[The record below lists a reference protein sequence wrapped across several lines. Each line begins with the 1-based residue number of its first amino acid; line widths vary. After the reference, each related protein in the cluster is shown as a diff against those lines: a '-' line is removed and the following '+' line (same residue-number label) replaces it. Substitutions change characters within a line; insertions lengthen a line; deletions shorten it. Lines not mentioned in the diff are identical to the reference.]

1 MAKKRPPIDPRAKRK
16 GKRPDARSTPQV
28 PVISDIDEQFCRLY
42 LGNGLNATDAYRQT
56 HPKASDATARVH
68 GCRVLAKANV
78 QGWLA
83 ERLQPRVSDAM
94 TADRV
99 VEQMRPVMLA
109 SRMPRD
115 AKGKALLENWPKETL
130 SLIEGWEL
138 DVEGRVRK
146 IKLTPMSKG
155 LELAVKYHR
164 LIDEQSRS
172 VNMELDLGSMT
183 DEEIDRRLR
192 AIQEQLRRGE
202 GVEELGVEE

>member
-1 MAKKRPPIDPRAKRK
+1 MGRRW
-16 GKRPDARSTPQV
+16 GSGARFTN
-28 PVISDIDEQFCRLY
+28 IEQFCRRY
-42 LGNGLNATDAYRQT
+42 FANGLNATDAYRQS

-78 QGWLA
+78 QSWLA
-83 ERLQPRVSDAM
+83 ERLQPRVRDAM

-99 VEQMRPVMLA
+99 VEQMRRVMLA

-115 AKGKALLENWPKETL
+115 AKGKALLENWPEETL

-138 DVEGRVRK
+138 DEKGRVRK

-164 LIDEQSRS
+164 LIDEKSRS
-172 VNMELDLGSMT
+172 EHMELDVGCMT
-183 DEEIDRRLR
+183 SEDIERRLR
-192 AIQEQLRRGE
+192 EIAETLRKGE
-202 GVEELGVEE
+202 SFEEA